1 MFDTF
6 SIMYLPPLVTVITG
20 VYIAAMGIYKVAFK
34 TENALFSLICLLWT
48 VLSVSYL
55 AKMSAGTRETVFFIE
70 QLSHFLFAYYPLV
83 HVVFFH
89 KVLGKREN
97 LVTAVCLILSVF
109 FSFAVFTPRY
119 MDGLYDYGW
128 GSVAVAGPL
137 LFAFLA
143 YSAFAVAYV
152 SMLVFRVLWTE
163 TNVVRRIKLRY
174 ILFSFV
180 AAAVLTMFTV
190 LPMTGR
196 DLYLP
201 GNFIFLPMGFL
212 GYGLLRYRI
221 LGIRTILHMS
231 VLWFFSTL
239 LIVVPN
245 GLLFYLSWPLFYR
258 LTPPMMFGLMVV
270 LFYVNFHLAVR
281 CRPFIDRLLDRSG
294 YGLKKSGLTFFE
306 NMLLLKT
313 IPELVN
319 EFRTVVKRT
328 LGFDDVDFFMWSDP
342 GELRNEK
349 GDRLILSEELISW
362 LQTAP
367 RPVEAHMLEADSLAP
382 VIRDELLTVFREK
395 GHQFIVPMAQHDN
408 LLGLAFLFDRSPD
421 RLLDKEEVRFID
433 QMGAFVSI
441 ALFNSRVYQSITR
454 LKDQLEEKTHSL
466 SSEIAIRK
474 QAEEKARESQAR
486 YKLLAEN
493 IIDTIWVMDIHD
505 LKITYISPSI
515 EKLIGYTV
523 PEMVGKT
530 LGDFLTPESFAFVCK
545 SQANLLESERV
556 DENLTIAMELEHI
569 HKDGSHVW
577 VEVAGHLLDD
587 DGSPPSLIGI
597 SRDMSE
603 RKKAEKEKKVL
614 ESRLMQAQKMESIGV
629 LAGGIAHDFNN
640 ILMSILGYTQLARI
654 YVPEDNKA
662 AQEKL
667 SRIEKASFRAK
678 DMVAQILA
686 FSRQSEPKILP
697 VQMGPIVQEAL
708 KLLKGSLPSTLS
720 IVTDFKDKIRSVLA
734 DPVQIHQVVINLC
747 SNAAHAMEEGGGE
760 IRVALAEIRL
770 EAAEALSMNLPPGH
784 YIRFTVSDT
793 GCGMDQRTMERIFD
807 PYFTTKEVGKG
818 SGMGLAVVHGIV
830 IGCGGKIQVS
840 SEPGKGATFEL
851 LFPAAESMVV
861 EVKEAPE
868 RFLNGGERILF
879 VDDEKEIVDMAKEAL
894 GTMGYQVQGAA
905 DGIEALKLFE
915 SSPHGFDVVVTDL
928 TMPGMTGDRLASE
941 INRTR
946 PGVPVILC
954 TGYNTG
960 FDGEEMKKAGISD
973 ILVKPVPTRDLA
985 EAVRN
990 VLDNREGKNKA

>member
-1 MFDTF
+1 MFNTF

-20 VYIAAMGIYKVAFK
+20 VLIAAMGIYKVTLKA
-34 TENALFSLICLLWT
+34 ENALFSMICLLWT
-48 VLSVSYL
+48 MISVSYL
-55 AKMSAGTRETVFFIE
+55 AKLAAHSRETVFFIE
-70 QLSHFLFAYYPLV
+70 QLSHAMFAFYPLI

-89 KVLGKREN
+89 KLLGKKERR
-97 LVTAVCLILSVF
+97 VTGFCVVLSVF
-109 FSFAVFTPRY
+109 FSFAVFSPQY
-119 MDGLYDYGW
+119 MDGLNDYEW
-128 GSVAVAGPL
+128 GSIANAGPL

-143 YSAFAVAYV
+143 YAGFAVGYV
-152 SMLVFRVLWTE
+152 SLIVFRVLQAE
-163 TNVVRRIKLRY
+163 TNVIRRIKYRY

-180 AAAVLTMFTV
+180 AAAILTIFTV
-190 LPMTGR
+190 LPMAGW

-201 GNFIFLPMGFL
+201 GNFVFIPMGFL

-231 VLWFFSTL
+231 VLWFSSFL
-239 LIVVPN
+239 LVLIPN
-245 GLLFYLSWPLFYR
+245 GLLFYLGWPLFYR
-258 LTPPMMFGLMVV
+258 LTPPMMFGFMVV
-270 LFYVNFHLAVR
+270 LFYLNFHLVIR
-281 CRPFIDRLLDRSG
+281 LQPVIDRLFDRSG
-294 YGLKKSGLTFFE
+294 YDLKKSGLGFFE

-328 LGFDDVDFFMWSDP
+328 LGFDDVDFYLCSDL
-342 GELRNEK
+342 GEFRNDK
-349 GDRLILSEELISW
+349 GDVLVLGEELITW
-362 LQTAP
+362 FQTAP
-367 RPVEAHMLEADSLAP
+367 RPVEGLMMEAGSVDPA
-382 VIRDELLTVFREK
+382 IRHELLTVFREK

-408 LLGLAFLFDRSPD
+408 LLALAFLYDQSPD
-421 RLLDKEEVRFID
+421 RLLNKEEVRFID
-433 QMGAFVSI
+433 QMGGFVSI

-474 QAEEKARESQAR
+474 RAEEKARESRAR

-493 IIDTIWVMDIHD
+493 IIDTIWVMDIND

-523 PEMVGKT
+523 EEMSGKS
-530 LGDFLTPESFAFVCK
+530 LGDFLTPESFAFVIK
-545 SQANLLESERV
+545 ARANLLETERV
-556 DENLTIAMELEHI
+556 DENLTINMELEHI
-569 HKDGSHVW
+569 HKDGSRVW
-577 VEVAGHLLDD
+577 VEVAGHMLDD
-587 DGSPPSLIGI
+587 DSSTESLIGI

-603 RKKAEKEKKVL
+603 KKKAEKEKKIL
-614 ESRLMQAQKMESIGV
+614 EARLMQAQKMESIGV

-667 SRIEKASFRAK
+667 ARIEKASFRAK

-697 VQMGPIVQEAL
+697 VQMGPIIQEAL

-720 IVTDFKDKIRSVLA
+720 IVTDFRDKIRSVLA

-747 SNAAHAMEEGGGE
+747 SNAAHAMEQQGGE
-760 IRVALAEIRL
+760 IRVGLSEIRL
-770 EAAEALSMNLPPGH
+770 ESAEALAMSIPAGH
-784 YIRFTVSDT
+784 YIRLTVSDT
-793 GCGMDQRTMERIFD
+793 GCGMDQRIMERIFD

-840 SEPGKGATFEL
+840 SEPGKGTIFEL
-851 LFPAAESMVV
+851 LFPAAESLVV
-861 EVKEAPE
+861 AVKEAPD
-868 RFLNGGERILF
+868 RFLNGRDRILF
-879 VDDEKEIVDMAKEAL
+879 VDDEKEIVDMAREAL
-894 GTMGYQVQGAA
+894 GTMGYQVRGAT
-905 DGIEALKLFE
+905 DGIEALALFE
-915 SSPHGFDVVVTDL
+915 SSPDDFDVVVTDL
-928 TMPGMTGDRLASE
+928 TMPGMTGDRLAEE
-941 INRTR
+941 IHRLR

-960 FDGEEMKKAGISD
+960 FSGEETRRAGLAD
-973 ILVKPVPTRDLA
+973 ILVKPLATRDLA

-990 VLDNREGKNKA
+990 ILDGRKNQTGA